1 MKTKDQIFL
10 EECYRLILEDISY
23 TKLYHGNTKGD
34 FPPNQKRHASAIFLT
49 SNLDFA
55 EAFATDGEPER
66 FPNHGIWEVKLK
78 PGLKIFDAQDNKAVN
93 EMDLKSII
101 QKLIDDG
108 YVDPIIGTKFF
119 EVSENGKFNGYDYE
133 KNVEFKITDKS
144 QSVYFF
150 LWRLKYGAWR
160 IIECEP
166 IISAIKSKSYDGFQI
181 TERGSKNVA
190 IFDVNSILDYKKIIS
205 NS

>member
-1 MKTKDQIFL
+1 
-10 EECYRLILEDISY
+10 
-23 TKLYHGNTKGD
+23 
-34 FPPNQKRHASAIFLT
+34 
-49 SNLDFA
+49 
-55 EAFATDGEPER
+55 
-66 FPNHGIWEVKLK
+66 
-78 PGLKIFDAQDNKAVN
+78 
-93 EMDLKSII
+93 MDLKSII
-101 QKLIDDG
+101 QKLIDDR
-108 YVDPIIGTKFF
+108 YVDPIIGTNFF
-119 EVSENGKFNGYDYE
+119 EVSAENGKFNGYDYE

-190 IFDVNSILDYKKIIS
+190 IFDANSILDYKKIIS